1 MFVNQ
6 ALFESDKS
14 NEDKIVE
21 KVKNTIKQTK
31 DVQGLLAVEC
41 WKKENKDLVEYAIV
55 TKWTA
60 KKDFIEWLSREDHV
74 TEHKEMNKQKKQ
86 GVSDKPVLKKTLLQF
101 EAIEL
106 TEL

>member
-14 NEDKIVE
+14 NEDKLVE
-21 KVKNTIKQTK
+21 KVKNTVKQTK
-31 DVQGLLAVEC
+31 DIQGLLTVEC
-41 WKKENKDLVEYAIV
+41 WKRENKDLVEYAIV

-60 KKDFIEWLSREDHV
+60 KKDFIAWLSREDHV

-86 GVSDKPVLKKTLLQF
+86 GISDKPIFKKTLLQF

-106 TEL
+106 TDL